1 MIGGGAGGA
10 FGRRQSAP
18 AGQNRAGAGAAPGL
32 LAKAEQIDNYL
43 GLPGLTGAA
52 MLEAFAAHARSLGI
66 EAEEGRVANLM
77 PLGGRFLV
85 NFGGDILDAGSLI
98 LACGVSKAPPVPGE
112 AELLGRG
119 VSYCATCDGML
130 YRGKPVV
137 VWGLAPDA
145 AHEANF
151 LAGIGCPVTFVAAQR
166 PPELN
171 PAVAFVHGGVRQVL
185 GTEHVEGVLLTGQT
199 IPCEGGVHS
208 AGFHCAGLA
217 SARPGH
223 GKRLCDR
230 GPADGHQPARRVCRR
245 RHHRHTPTG
254 GQGRGRRPDGRPQRR
269 PLAGPA
275 GLRPALSRLPSARR
289 IPKFIS
295 KQGDHTME
303 QRNDYISWD
312 EYFMGI
318 ALLTAMR
325 SKDPNSQVG
334 ACIVSPENQ
343 KFSRW
348 LQRHAHWLP
357 R

>member
-1 MIGGGAGGA
+1 M
-10 FGRRQSAP
+10 RVL
-18 AGQNRAGAGAAPGL
+18 GAAPGL

-43 GLPGLTGAA
+43 GLPGLTGVA

-77 PLGGRFLV
+77 PLGDRFLV

-199 IPCEGGVHS
+199 IPCEGVFILRAS
-208 AGFHCAGLA
+208 IAPDSLLPGLA
-217 SARPGH
+217 TENGFVTVDRQMATNLPGVFAA
-223 GKRLCDR
+223 GDIT
-230 GPADGHQPARRVCRR
+230 G
-245 RHHRHTPTG
+245 TPLQVAKAVG
-254 GQGRGRRPDGRPQRR
+254 E
-269 PLAGPA
+269 
-275 GLRPALSRLPSARR
+275 GLTAALSA
-289 IPKFIS
+289 
-295 KQGDHTME
+295 
-303 QRNDYISWD
+303 
-312 EYFMGI
+312 
-318 ALLTAMR
+318 A
-325 SKDPNSQVG
+325 
-334 ACIVSPENQ
+334 
-343 KFSRW
+343 RW
-348 LQRHAHWLP
+348 LDRQAAAQP
-357 R
+357 